1 MKLLKTKI
9 SGLKLVKTNIYK
21 DKRGLLKEIYRKEI
35 LKKPKKRWLVISKAT
50 KLPHSILLIKAMIW
64 MIF

>member
-21 DKRGLLKEIYRKEI
+21 DKRGLLKEIYRKKI
-35 LKKPKKRWLVISKAT
+35 LKKDNFILDIIST
-50 KLPHSILLIKAMIW
+50 
-64 MIF
+64 